1 MNFKLG
7 LFVMLISAIFC
18 SSFVFAG
25 MDLNAISVGLN
36 TYSSVV
42 GDTVDINF
50 IYINSGDV
58 NATDFNVVCGVPAG
72 PTFVIFSDSNHQSLV
87 AGDSNYFEFEQLA
100 QFAGSFDINCY
111 LVSNAEPEDDN
122 SNNSVLAN
130 TLTVY
135 YDADLNVSS
144 LAFEDLTPVYGG
156 DVNIDFSITNQGS
169 HVGYDSNDVNMY
181 VWIIEDAN
189 NDNNFLLQSYTD
201 QNFIKSNTVD
211 YVVTWEDINIDGNIT
226 VYVVLEPSVEEL
238 DESNNSSESSATVG
252 HVDLVADDISATNY
266 LVSVGETIDINFI
279 YSNIGTADATDFNIS
294 CGFDNG
300 DPEPMSLIITPLGPY
315 ENISLGAGD
324 TNYLVFSSMV
334 MPGDAAGMEIDINC
348 YLVSNVETDINTL
361 NDSILDAENVVIY
374 SAVDLE
380 AYSLTFDNENALYG
394 TDTNVLFTL
403 SYENTGAT
411 NIADYNYYILYYID
425 GVLDANNEIDADLAF
440 GSSDTNGYT
449 WVFDGNVGEYDIN
462 VCLDYQSDD
471 YNLQNNCVMETLT
484 IYYRDLNVESLTFD
498 DLTPIY
504 GENVDF
510 DLNITNNG
518 NYDSN
523 DVNVYVWVIDDTDN
537 NYLLYSD
544 LDTNFLLETTTT
556 YTITWLDINM
566 VGDINMYVEL
576 ESSEADYND
585 LDNNSLFASVAT
597 VGYIDLNIATS
608 MDTNVYVGD
617 TFDVNATITNA
628 GTAATDENYT
638 VYLFVDG
645 VEKDSNTLSTSLA
658 ADANIVVYLSWV
670 PTASTSYDINVYV
683 EYAGADYNTLNDYNT
698 ATLDVN
704 TLTDVDLTPTDLT
717 VNSTVLG
724 TTSTVTVDINNIS
737 VDTNATEDYNVLFYV
752 DDVLTDFELVDTNI
766 DANGQTSIDFSWVP
780 TTAGTYSLTFTVDY
794 TIADANWD
802 NNSYSESV
810 TITAPASGS
819 GGSHVY
825 ITNPETTTT
834 VTVAEPVVLP
844 LVDNHPA
851 LEILLQGES
860 KRVTVNGEEHTVTVD
875 EVTEAGATITIA
887 STPITY
893 ILKTGQSVR
902 VDFEKDGVY
911 DLKVTLGS
919 IDDLG
924 AHLFLEQ
931 ISDPVVAATTVSSQ
945 GTTAEQVTTDE
956 TATPDTTTSVDDW
969 AGDLTPETTDYTY
982 AWWVLGIIVVLGI
995 IYAIYAYSKK

>member
-1 MNFKLG
+1 
-7 LFVMLISAIFC
+7 
-18 SSFVFAG
+18 
-25 MDLNAISVGLN
+25 
-36 TYSSVV
+36 
-42 GDTVDINF
+42 
-50 IYINSGDV
+50 
-58 NATDFNVVCGVPAG
+58 
-72 PTFVIFSDSNHQSLV
+72 
-87 AGDSNYFEFEQLA
+87 
-100 QFAGSFDINCY
+100 
-111 LVSNAEPEDDN
+111 
-122 SNNSVLAN
+122 
-130 TLTVY
+130 
-135 YDADLNVSS
+135 
-144 LAFEDLTPVYGG
+144 
-156 DVNIDFSITNQGS
+156 
-169 HVGYDSNDVNMY
+169 
-181 VWIIEDAN
+181 
-189 NDNNFLLQSYTD
+189 
-201 QNFIKSNTVD
+201 
-211 YVVTWEDINIDGNIT
+211 
-226 VYVVLEPSVEEL
+226 
-238 DESNNSSESSATVG
+238 
-252 HVDLVADDISATNY
+252 
-266 LVSVGETIDINFI
+266 
-279 YSNIGTADATDFNIS
+279 
-294 CGFDNG
+294 
-300 DPEPMSLIITPLGPY
+300 
-315 ENISLGAGD
+315 
-324 TNYLVFSSMV
+324 
-334 MPGDAAGMEIDINC
+334 
-348 YLVSNVETDINTL
+348 
-361 NDSILDAENVVIY
+361 
-374 SAVDLE
+374 
-380 AYSLTFDNENALYG
+380 
-394 TDTNVLFTL
+394 
-403 SYENTGAT
+403 
-411 NIADYNYYILYYID
+411 
-425 GVLDANNEIDADLAF
+425 
-440 GSSDTNGYT
+440 
-449 WVFDGNVGEYDIN
+449 
-462 VCLDYQSDD
+462 
-471 YNLQNNCVMETLT
+471 
-484 IYYRDLNVESLTFD
+484 
-498 DLTPIY
+498 
-504 GENVDF
+504 
-510 DLNITNNG
+510 
-518 NYDSN
+518 
-523 DVNVYVWVIDDTDN
+523 
-537 NYLLYSD
+537 
-544 LDTNFLLETTTT
+544 
-556 YTITWLDINM
+556 M

-683 EYAGADYNTLNDYNT
+683 VYAGYDYNT
-698 ATLDVN
+698 ANDSNLQTTDVN
-704 TLTDVDLTPTDLT
+704 SLTDVDLAVTDLT

-931 ISDPVVAATTVSSQ
+931 ISDPVVTATTVSSQ